1 MRTICLSL
9 ALLFS
14 PRLVLAQGSAP
25 AGYVPPKG
33 FVPDSAT
40 AVRIAV
46 AVWIPIYGE
55 RQIMSEQPFVATLKD
70 SVWTVS
76 GSLPQPP
83 AGAAVAGGTAVV
95 RIAKR
100 DGRILF
106 LWHYR

>member
-9 ALLFS
+9 ALLLS

-25 AGYVPPKG
+25 AGYAPPKG

-76 GSLPQPP
+76 GTLPRPYNQ
-83 AGAAVAGGTAVV
+83 GGVAMAK
-95 RIAKR
+95 IAKR

-106 LWHYR
+106 VLHSM